1 MIPFSDHDGGAVMRG
16 SDEQNGALFS
26 YVNLEDRVPAR
37 HPLRVIRQIVNGALL
52 RLDAAF
58 ADLYAAEGR
67 PSIPPERL
75 LRAVLIQILFSI
87 RSERQL
93 MEQMQYNLLFRW
105 FVGLGIDDPVWV
117 PTVFTK
123 NRDRLLTTDIARQ
136 LLAAI
141 LVDKAVKPLLS
152 DEHFSVDGT
161 LIQAWAS
168 MKSFQ
173 PKACPRESVGEAA
186 ADTEAPAVDNAGPG
200 EDGGAP
206 ASANAAPDQGEAAPA
221 AEAPS
226 AGRNAEADFHGQKRS
241 NETHASRTDPQARLY
256 RKGPG
261 KEAKLCFMGHA
272 LMENRSGLIVDACLT
287 EASGHAERVAALA
300 MIEPRADRPGRITL
314 GADKGY
320 DTEDF
325 VNELRSMSVTPHV
338 AAKVAGS
345 AVDRRTTRHA
355 GYATSQRIR
364 KRIEEA
370 FGWSKTI
377 GPAARTMLRGLE
389 RVGAQF
395 TFTLAGY
402 DLARLPK
409 LLAA

>member
-1 MIPFSDHDGGAVMRG
+1 MRG

-26 YVNLEDRVPAR
+26 YVNLEERIPGR
-37 HPLRVIRQIVNGALL
+37 HPVRLIRQIVNAGLAQ
-52 RLDAAF
+52 LDADF
-58 ADLYAAEGR
+58 AGLYAAEGR

-75 LRAVLIQILFSI
+75 LRAALIQILFSI

-93 MEQMQYNLLFRW
+93 MEQMQYNLMFRW

-123 NRDRLLTTDIARQ
+123 NRDRLLTAEIARKF
-136 LLAAI
+136 LAAI
-141 LVDKAVKPLLS
+141 LADKAVAPLLS
-152 DEHFSVDGT
+152 DEHFCVDGT
-161 LIQAWAS
+161 LVQAWAS

-173 PKACPRESVGEAA
+173 RKASDGAEP
-186 ADTEAPAVDNAGPG
+186 PAGDDAGPG
-200 EDGGAP
+200 QDG
-206 ASANAAPDQGEAAPA
+206 NAAA
-221 AEAPS
+221 AEPPT
-226 AGRNAEADFHGQKRS
+226 AGRNAEVDFHGETRS
-241 NETHASRTDPQARLY
+241 NDTHASRTDPEARLY

-261 KEAKLCFMGHA
+261 KEARLCFMGHA

-287 EASGHAERVAALA
+287 QANGHAERVAALA
-300 MIEPRADRPGRITL
+300 LIEPRADRPSRITL

-320 DTEDF
+320 DVPDF
-325 VNELRSMSVTPHV
+325 VNECRSMNVTPHV
-338 AAKVAGS
+338 AAKAIGS
-345 AVDRRTTRHA
+345 AIDRRTIRHA
-355 GYATSQRIR
+355 GYGRSQSIR

-370 FGWSKTI
+370 FGWGKTV
-377 GPAARTMLRGLE
+377 GPIARTMLRGTR

-402 DLARLPK
+402 NLARLPK

>member
-1 MIPFSDHDGGAVMRG
+1 MRG

-37 HPLRVIRQIVNGALL
+37 HPLRVVRQIVNAALV

-141 LVDKAVKPLLS
+141 LADKAVKPLLS

-173 PKACPRESVGEAA
+173 PKEEAGGA
-186 ADTEAPAVDNAGPG
+186 EPPAGGDAGG
-200 EDGGAP
+200 DGAAP
-206 ASANAAPDQGEAAPA
+206 ASAASHDATTPA
-221 AEAPS
+221 AEVPS
-226 AGRNAEADFHGQKRS
+226 AGRNAEVDFHGQKRS
-241 NETHASRTDPQARLY
+241 NQTHASRTDPQARLY
-256 RKGPG
+256 RKGSG

-272 LMENRSGLIVDACLT
+272 LMENRSGLIVEACLT

-300 MIEPRADRPGRITL
+300 MIEPRADRPDRITL

-338 AAKVAGS
+338 AAKVTGS
-345 AVDRRTTRHA
+345 AVDGRTTRHA

-395 TFTLAGY
+395 AFTLAGY

>member
-1 MIPFSDHDGGAVMRG
+1 MGAATMRG

-37 HPLRVIRQIVNGALL
+37 HPLRVIRRIVNGALAA
-52 RLDAAF
+52 LDAEF
-58 ADLYAAEGR
+58 AGLYASEGR

-123 NRDRLLTTDIARQ
+123 NRDRLLTTDIARK

-141 LVDKAVKPLLS
+141 LADEAVAPLLS

-173 PKACPRESVGEAA
+173 PKEAA
-186 ADTEAPAVDNAGPG
+186 GDTEPPAGSDASPG
-200 EDGGAP
+200 QDGGEPTAETLP
-206 ASANAAPDQGEAAPA
+206 AS
-221 AEAPS
+221 
-226 AGRNAEADFHGQKRS
+226 RNAEVDFHGEKRS
-241 NETHASRTDPQARLY
+241 NDTHASRTDPEARLY
-256 RKGPG
+256 RKGSG

-272 LMENRSGLIVDACLT
+272 LMENRSGLVVDACLT
-287 EASGHAERVAALA
+287 EANGHAERTAALA

-320 DTEDF
+320 DAEDF
-325 VNELRSMSVTPHV
+325 VNELRSMNVTPHV
-338 AAKVAGS
+338 AAKKTGS
-345 AVDRRTTRHA
+345 AVDRRTIRHA
-355 GYATSQRIR
+355 GYALSQRIR

-370 FGWSKTI
+370 FGWGKTI
-377 GPAARTMLRGLE
+377 GPIAQTMLRGIE

-395 TFTLAGY
+395 TFTLAAY

-409 LLAA
+409 LFAA